1 MDGTRVFLVDDFA
14 VTREGVR
21 AVLECEP
28 DLTVVGQWDVAEG
41 AAEAILAAKPDVAVL
56 DVRLPDG
63 SGIEV
68 LREVHERD
76 PEIKGLMLTSH
87 DDGTAMFAAAMA
99 GASGYVLKWISL
111 DALVN
116 AVRLVASGHSLIDPG
131 LVIKMAE
138 RHDRHAA
145 EIPGLAD
152 LTPSERR
159 VLSLV
164 AQGMTNRQ
172 IGDELSLAEKTVKN
186 HVTSILGK
194 LGVTRRTQAALIA
207 ARLGEDD

>member
-1 MDGTRVFLVDDFA
+1 MFLVDDFA

-21 AVLECEP
+21 AVLETEP

-41 AAEAILAAKPDVAVL
+41 AAEAIIAARPDVAVL

-68 LREVHERD
+68 LREVRERA
-76 PEIKGLMLTSH
+76 PEIRGLMLTSH

-131 LVIKMAE
+131 LVLRMAQQT
-138 RHDRHAA
+138 DRATP
-145 EIPGLAD
+145 EIPGLD
-152 LTPSERR
+152 ELTPTERK
-159 VLSLV
+159 VLALV
-164 AQGMTNRQ
+164 AQGLTNRQ
-172 IGDELSLAEKTVKN
+172 IGEELSVAEKTVKN

-194 LGVTRRTQAALIA
+194 LGVTRRTQAALLA
-207 ARLGEDD
+207 ARLGDGD

>member
-41 AAEAILAAKPDVAVL
+41 AAEAILAARPDVAVL

-68 LREVHERD
+68 LREVHERN
-76 PEIKGLMLTSH
+76 PHIKGLMLTSH

-99 GASGYVLKWISL
+99 
-111 DALVN
+111 
-116 AVRLVASGHSLIDPG
+116 
-131 LVIKMAE
+131 
-138 RHDRHAA
+138 
-145 EIPGLAD
+145 D
-152 LTPSERR
+152 LHRNSAPANRCSAWR
-159 VLSLV
+159 
-164 AQGMTNRQ
+164 RQ
-172 IGDELSLAEKTVKN
+172 IDVMQKASAVFARCTPQKARAGAMSQMQG
-186 HVTSILGK
+186 SIDDF
-194 LGVTRRTQAALIA
+194 RAMIAQAQCP
-207 ARLGEDD
+207 